1 MCISALFRQVGAPL
15 KNVRWSWGAVRER
28 DGAVFLR
35 VWQDETKTINGTLIT
50 RLTANQVFA
59 ADDPDNYGYQER
71 LMHVQLVQGG
81 ASLFVIMCHAEDPK
95 AHPRQIAGFDRR
107 ELFVGGEWMER
118 DGEVWVELSRRIA
131 IEEARQA
138 AGNQ

>member
-15 KNVRWSWGAVRER
+15 RNVRRSWGAVRPE

-35 VWQDETKTINGTLIT
+35 VWQDETKTINGTLFT

-95 AHPRQIAGFDRR
+95 AHPRKIAGFNNR
-107 ELFVGGEWMER
+107 ELFVGGECIEW
-118 DGEVWVELSRRIA
+118 DGEVWAKLAQRIP
-131 IEEARQA
+131 IEEAQHA